1 MDPLARDDGVDE
13 PEIDLEAP
21 AGSEDEAG
29 ELRVLQRVTEGGEPV
44 VPASQDTEDRAGTA
58 TVSTGHPVR
67 DRLLAKAAEARRD
80 AGPDQER
87 SGGADD
93 LLGSLTN
100 ELDRVA
106 ARPQAPA
113 SPVSALLGGRRSLSP
128 NLIALFGTLLG
139 LAMLFALFAIL
150 IHLDP
155 RDATP
160 LVAGALATETP
171 VVAPAPPPVPAPAPL
186 VAKKPER
193 QRVPGPFRIED
204 STDPKLKKISGT
216 IAHAS
221 FLKAIEDAGV
231 PHAQTF
237 RVLKVM
243 KELRDLDH
251 CGRNDQF
258 LALVDRGSSR
268 VVAFEYVVS
277 KEEVYQAREGADG
290 FLKAGKLDLHVE
302 RARVQG
308 AIRYDHPTFAAS
320 VEAGGF
326 EPGIVSV
333 IDEALL
339 GHATVADFRKGD
351 RLRVVAQEVTVLGEF
366 EHYAGIEALEVAP
379 AHGDEHPL
387 RIYYFRGT
395 KSHGYYDAA
404 GRAVH
409 EGGWRKPVKGAR
421 ITSHFNPHR
430 MHPILHK
437 LMPHQ
442 GTDFGV
448 AMGTPVG
455 ASGPGAVKFIGN
467 GGPSG
472 NLVTIEHAGGLETG
486 YAHLSRFEPGLKVG
500 DHVTALQVVGYAGS
514 TGRSTGPHLHFS
526 LKKNGVFIDAET
538 LKFDS
543 LRVLPDAERIEFV
556 EARTRLDALLDAIG
570 MPPPLDE
577 PKAPAAAPSAP
588 EKDVAGEDLG
598 AGDPSPGA
606 VASAHPAG
614 GLPPPAGAAQGVPAV
629 PPAKGPSIYLSD
641 QDLMKNQ
648 SATDDGEVD
657 E

>member
-1 MDPLARDDGVDE
+1 
-13 PEIDLEAP
+13 
-21 AGSEDEAG
+21 
-29 ELRVLQRVTEGGEPV
+29 
-44 VPASQDTEDRAGTA
+44 
-58 TVSTGHPVR
+58 VR
-67 DRLLAKAAEARRD
+67 DRLLAKAASARPEFG
-80 AGPDQER
+80 ADQER
-87 SGGADD
+87 SSGPDE
-93 LLGSLTN
+93 LLGSLTE

-106 ARPQAPA
+106 ARPQPPAAPA
-113 SPVSALLGGRRSLSP
+113 SSLPGSRRNLSP
-128 NLIALFGTLLG
+128 NIIALFGTLLG
-139 LAMLFALFAIL
+139 LALLSALFAIL

-155 RDATP
+155 RDGTALGSGTLAVETAVPGPTASAPLPPSPPSP
-160 LVAGALATETP
+160 LV
-171 VVAPAPPPVPAPAPL
+171 V
-186 VAKKPER
+186 KKPER
-193 QRVPGPFRIED
+193 QRIPGPFRIDD
-204 STDPKLKKISGT
+204 STDPKLKKVSGT

-221 FLKAIEDAGV
+221 FLKALEDSGV
-231 PHAQTF
+231 PKAQTF
-237 RVLKVM
+237 RILKVM

-251 CGRNDQF
+251 CGKSDQF
-258 LALVDRGSSR
+258 RALIERASSR
-268 VVAFEYVVS
+268 VVAFEYVVT
-277 KEEVYQAREGADG
+277 KEEIYQAREGADG
-290 FLKAGKLDLHVE
+290 YLKAEKLDLHVE
-302 RARVQG
+302 RSRVQG
-308 AIRYDHPTFAAS
+308 AIRYDQPTFVAS

-326 EPGIVSV
+326 EPGLASV

-339 GHATVADFRKGD
+339 GHASVADFRKGD

-379 AHGDEHPL
+379 ARGDERPL

-395 KSHGYYDAA
+395 SSHGYYDAG

-455 ASGPGAVKFIGN
+455 ASGPGVVKFIGN

-472 NLVTIEHAGGLETG
+472 NLVTLEHAGGLETG
-486 YAHLSRFEPGLKVG
+486 YAHLSRFESGLKVG
-500 DHVTALQVVGYAGS
+500 DHVTALQIVGYVGS

-538 LKFDS
+538 LKFDA
-543 LRVLPDAERIEFV
+543 LRVLPDAERAVFIET
-556 EARTRLDALLDAIG
+556 RTRLDGLLDAIA
-570 MPPPLDE
+570 MPPPLEED
-577 PKAPAAAPSAP
+577 KAPTGPSN
-588 EKDVAGEDLG
+588 
-598 AGDPSPGA
+598 
-606 VASAHPAG
+606 
-614 GLPPPAGAAQGVPAV
+614 AV
-629 PPAKGPSIYLSD
+629 PPAQASSLARVNPPSLVEGPASAAAPPGKSPTIYLSD